1 MLQFKSIHVRP
12 GVTKVRI
19 NLNCSVCTMM
29 WGIMQYLWL
38 LYLANHSLHLFTL
51 CSVQNSLEQQLT
63 SSIPKLLCVSHF
75 ATASS
80 TYESCSHFFSA
91 STLLDLRC
99 GRGARKMASA
109 QRMPEVGHSCI
120 AFAISVMAMFCLPP
134 RTSILTASSLMNNTL
149 INTIQCSVY
158 QAHQSSGHWGFFSLP
173 FSKTERALVKWPK
186 TKWLHSVT

>member
-1 MLQFKSIHVRP
+1 M
-12 GVTKVRI
+12 VT
-19 NLNCSVCTMM
+19 
-29 WGIMQYLWL
+29 
-38 LYLANHSLHLFTL
+38 YLANHSLHLFTL

-134 RTSILTASSLMNNTL
+134 RTSILTASSLMVNNTL
-149 INTIQCSVY
+149 IQYNVVFTRLTRVLDTEGSL
-158 QAHQSSGHWGFFSLP
+158 AFPFPKLSGP
-173 FSKTERALVKWPK
+173 
-186 TKWLHSVT
+186 